1 LRRLQKRQVELRD
14 YEYTPLPK
22 VQLWSEMPRAV
33 RLFES
38 LFVFENY
45 PAETAMEKQV
55 DSSLQ
60 IDSVSNFD
68 VTNYP
73 ISLVAVPGKDMI
85 MVFKYDR
92 TLFAHATI
100 ERVSDQLRTVLG
112 QMAAAAD

>member
-1 LRRLQKRQVELRD
+1 
-14 YEYTPLPK
+14 
-22 VQLWSEMPRAV
+22 
-33 RLFES
+33 
-38 LFVFENY
+38 
-45 PAETAMEKQV
+45 MEKQV

-73 ISLVAVPGKDMI
+73 ISLVAVPGKDMV

-100 ERVSDQLRTVLG
+100 E
-112 QMAAAAD
+112 